1 MAVRARGAT
10 SRRWLSPLPAV
21 ELGVLALLLVA
32 PPVLSAFQLSFMT
45 RVLLLVLFALSFDL
59 IWGFAGIFSLG
70 QAVFF
75 GWGGYIAGLLAT
87 RQDITSMFI
96 TIPAAMLTGLVLAV
110 ALGIFL
116 FSGRRRVSLIYVALA
131 TLATSYA
138 SERLAASWQE
148 IGAAN
153 GIPSIP
159 AMTLGESRFLPG
171 LNFYYLALT
180 VAVAVY
186 LLFRFVVRSQF
197 GLALYA
203 GRSDLERVTFL
214 GYRTA
219 RMQAIVFALSGAV
232 AGMAGGLYAFHEGFV
247 SPSLLGVV
255 LSTQAVLWVLFGG
268 VGTLI
273 GPVVGVVIIEVMG
286 LELADRFP
294 RVWPIILGG
303 ILLFVILF
311 LRDGIIGLVL
321 RREART
327 LRFGGRLS
335 SLHTREP
342 EAHGDAAA

>member
-1 MAVRARGAT
+1 MATQTLGMSSARRLPA
-10 SRRWLSPLPAV
+10 LPAV
-21 ELGVLALLLVA
+21 EAAVLVLLLVA
-32 PPVLSAFQLSFMT
+32 PPLLTTFQVSFMT
-45 RVLLLVLFALSFDL
+45 RVLLLVMFALSFDL
-59 IWGFAGIFSLG
+59 IWGFGGIFSLG

-75 GWGGYIAGLLAT
+75 GWGGYVAGLLAT
-87 RQDITSMFI
+87 RRDVTSVLVA
-96 TIPAAMLTGLVLAV
+96 IPAAMLTGLVLAV

-116 FSGRRRVSLIYVALA
+116 FTGRKRVSLIYVALA

-159 AMTLGESRFLPG
+159 AMTLGESRLLPG
-171 LNFYYLALT
+171 MTFYYLVLVLA
-180 VAVAVY
+180 AAVY
-186 LLFRFVVRSQF
+186 LLFRFVVRSQL
-197 GLALYA
+197 GLVLYA
-203 GRSDLERVTFL
+203 GRTDLQRVTFL

-219 RMQAIVFALSGAV
+219 RIQAMVFALSGAV

-273 GPVVGVVIIEVMG
+273 GPVIGVVLVEVVG

-294 RVWPIILGG
+294 RIWPIILGA
-303 ILLFVILF
+303 ILLFAILF
-311 LRDGIIGLVL
+311 LRDGVIGLVL

-327 LRFGGRLS
+327 LHFGGRAA
-335 SLHTREP
+335 TDIARE
-342 EAHGDAAA
+342 EAHGDAVA